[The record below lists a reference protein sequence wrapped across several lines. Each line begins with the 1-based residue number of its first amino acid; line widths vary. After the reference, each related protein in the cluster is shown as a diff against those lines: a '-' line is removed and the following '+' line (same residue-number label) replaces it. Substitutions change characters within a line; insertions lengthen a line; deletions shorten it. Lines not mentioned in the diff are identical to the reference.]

1 MPKIDT
7 YVFVRL
13 GSENDRREIE
23 DLCRSCV
30 REGFTFLLFIAD
42 SAQVHAAI
50 KYAEIPDAIPT
61 EQVKLREGY
70 LEEHHSED

>member
-1 MPKIDT
+1 MASQFNVKIDT
-7 YVFVRL
+7 YEFVRL

-42 SAQVHAAI
+42 SAQVYAAI
-50 KYAEIPDAIPT
+50 KYAEIPDAIST
-61 EQVKLREGY
+61 EEVKLHPRRRVR
-70 LEEHHSED
+70 